1 MAWNHRHLHD
11 HRLKPK
17 THSGIASPFGQVYI
31 FTDFGSF
38 FFNLKKPSR
47 QE

>member
-1 MAWNHRHLHD
+1 MAWNHLHLHD

-31 FTDFGSF
+31 YLQTLDHFSLT
-38 FFNLKKPSR
+38 
-47 QE
+47 